1 MYLYLYLRYI
11 SKVSSPT
18 LNFSIK
24 FVNGLERTFLAATA
38 AAQHVV
44 ALHTVED
51 LFLGNGETHW
61 AHHAH
66 IFHVVA
72 AAADTR
78 SGKVVGSRY
87 ISKGNKVLVFR
98 MLSRAVSNP
107 IPKNRNSSSNWQFFA
122 NFLELEP
129 EL

>member
-44 ALHTVED
+44 ALHAVED
-51 LFLGNGETHW
+51 LILWNGEAHW

-72 AAADTR
+72 STAHAR
-78 SGKVVGSRY
+78 GGKVVGSRW
-87 ISKGNKVLVFR
+87 IS
-98 MLSRAVSNP
+98 
-107 IPKNRNSSSNWQFFA
+107 
-122 NFLELEP
+122 E
-129 EL
+129 